1 MDQEIRDLF
10 PVVRAKT
17 YLNSAAMGPM
27 PMSSVAAV
35 AAQLDDVATG
45 GATHLSEWAET
56 KSRVR
61 GMVAEMLCVKSDDI
75 AFTRNTS
82 DGLCAVASGIDWNA
96 GDNIVSF
103 ANEFPANY
111 YPWRKV
117 SEDHGVELRLCPERD
132 GRIDIDEFCA
142 LIDSQT
148 RLVSVSAVQY
158 LSGFKIELGRVGQV
172 ARAHDALFCAD
183 IIQAFGAMPLDLP
196 SQFVDIAAG
205 SSYKWLCSPEGC
217 GIFYLSE
224 RARTRVRPTSRGWT
238 SVEHAWDFDN
248 HEQPL
253 VTDSRAW
260 ETGMGGS
267 ALFYGLEQSLRLIRE
282 TGVDKIAS
290 YLAGLTDHLCE
301 IVPHDKYRITSSRA
315 PHERSQIVS
324 LAPLNGTGAVEVVNR
339 LASENIVVSARG
351 NSIRIAPHFFNNC
364 QDIETVA
371 AALIER

>member
-1 MDQEIRDLF
+1 MDQAIRDLF
-10 PVVRAKT
+10 PVVRVKT

-27 PMSSVAAV
+27 PIPTVAAV

-45 GATHLSEWAET
+45 GATHLSDWAET
-56 KSRVR
+56 KCRVR
-61 GMVAEMLCVKSDDI
+61 RMVAKMLGVKSDDI
-75 AFTRNTS
+75 AFTRNTT

-96 GDNIVSF
+96 GDNILSF

-117 SEDHGVELRLCPERD
+117 SEDHDVELRLCPERD
-132 GRIDIDEFCA
+132 GRIDIDEFCG
-142 LIDSQT
+142 LIDSRT

-158 LSGFKIELGRVGQV
+158 LSGFKIDLERIGRV
-172 ARAHDALFCAD
+172 ARSHNALFCVD
-183 IIQAFGAMPLDLP
+183 IIQAFGAIPLDLP
-196 SQFVDIAAG
+196 SQLVDIAAG

-224 RARTRVRPTSRGWT
+224 RARLRVRPTSRGWT
-238 SVEHAWDFDN
+238 SVKNAWDFDD

-267 ALFYGLEQSLRLIRE
+267 ALFYGLEQSLRLLRAI
-282 TGVDKIAS
+282 GVERVEA
-290 YLAGLTDHLCE
+290 YLAELTEHLCE
-301 IVPHDKYRITSSRA
+301 IVPHNKYRIASSRA
-315 PHERSQIVS
+315 PHERSQIIS
-324 LAPLNGTGAVEVVNR
+324 LVPLNGTGAEEIVNR

-364 QDIETVA
+364 DDIETVA
-371 AALIER
+371 AALN